1 MCAVNSEVLTVTQL
15 TTLLKSALESRF
27 PALTLEGEVSN
38 FRPSSTGHYYFT
50 LKDESSMIQAVM
62 FRNRAGRLDFQPEDG
77 MLVRA
82 SGSISVYARRGTYQI
97 ICEQLELAGT
107 GAILALLEKRK
118 HALAAEGLFDQQ
130 RKKQLPPF
138 PATVAVVTSPTGA
151 AIRDIVNVLTRR
163 NAGIALVVIPA
174 PVQGE
179 TAAEKLAAAI
189 ARADRLRLGEVI
201 IVGRGGGSLE
211 DLLPFSDERVVR
223 AIAAC
228 TTPVISAVG
237 HEIDVA
243 LSDLA
248 ADMRAPTPSAAAE
261 LVSAD
266 RAELRRHVLQHGRD
280 IIRAFSGRIER
291 ARFYVRQFSAA
302 ELERNL
308 MTLLQPT
315 LQRLDDAKEELA
327 RGIQQR
333 LADSR
338 HRLQLAHN
346 RLQSVSPL
354 AVLQRGF
361 AVVSLQRDG
370 ELVRSVEQLTP
381 QAEITIRVH
390 DGAADARVVEKKAD
404 ERI

>member
-1 MCAVNSEVLTVTQL
+1 MHAVNSEVLTVTQL

-27 PALTLEGEVSN
+27 PALQLEGEISN

-62 FRNRAGRLDFQPEDG
+62 FRNRVGRLDFQPEDG

-82 SGSISVYARRGTYQI
+82 GGSISVYARRGTYQI
-97 ICEQLELAGT
+97 ICERLELAGT

-118 HALAAEGLFDQQ
+118 QALAAEGLFDQQ
-130 RKKQLPPF
+130 RKKQVPPF

-163 NAGIALVVIPA
+163 NAGISLVVIPA

-179 TAAEKLAAAI
+179 SAAEKLAAAI

-280 IIRAFSGRIER
+280 IIRAFSTRIER
-291 ARFYVRQFSAA
+291 ARFYARQFSAA

-346 RLQSVSPL
+346 RLESVSPL

-381 QAEITIRVH
+381 QTEITVRVH